1 MDAEE
6 FFSVPSKYSASRRSE
21 WHWSAVQLLVGFWL
35 LAGLAPRLA
44 ISQPA
49 VAGWLA
55 MTGVVS
61 VLHFGVSHLLSLLW
75 RSGGVNARHIM
86 DKPVLARSVSDFW
99 GRRWNLAFRDVMHEF
114 VFLPLL
120 PIVGGVWAVIAVF
133 VVSGLI
139 HDAVIS
145 FTASGGWGWPTL
157 YFLIQA
163 GAVLV
168 ERSRFGKRLGLGR
181 GLIGWLFASAVI
193 AGPAGL
199 LFHTAFIERVVLP
212 MVQAIQNLQVT

>member
-1 MDAEE
+1 MGTILPTRNRSSGHWLLAGTPAIAFLLFALWISLGWPAWGRMWALAVAIYASFKWLTYVESKVARKAGWPLALGYLFCWTGMDAEE

-99 GRRWNLAFRDVMHEF
+99 GRR
-114 VFLPLL
+114 
-120 PIVGGVWAVIAVF
+120 
-133 VVSGLI
+133 
-139 HDAVIS
+139 
-145 FTASGGWGWPTL
+145 
-157 YFLIQA
+157 
-163 GAVLV
+163 
-168 ERSRFGKRLGLGR
+168 
-181 GLIGWLFASAVI
+181 
-193 AGPAGL
+193 
-199 LFHTAFIERVVLP
+199 
-212 MVQAIQNLQVT
+212 